1 MLLSYFYELL
11 VLRFGRIPKIS
22 YIKWLKQYI
31 YRQQLQARRRAL
43 FVPLNSS
50 YPTEKFAIHIPS
62 HWSMFVLGSKNQT
75 ATYKLIFLSSETYFF
90 KIPYVAD
97 QMLFNYDIY
106 TSTIYITF
114 KIKTHYIL
122 LYLKNLQ
129 KLIYMFSQVQFVRMK
144 FRGKGYYIYK
154 TLRNTIAPNFG
165 YAHRVY
171 VYAYFT
177 SLKFLSKTSI
187 ILFGLIKHDLFKV
200 GHAFKTTRPMNIF
213 TGRGVRFTRQ
223 LVYRKTGKVSSYR

>member
-1 MLLSYFYELL
+1 MM
-11 VLRFGRIPKIS
+11 RFGRLPHIS
-22 YIKWLKQYI
+22 YSKWLKQYI

-43 FVPLNSS
+43 FVPLNTS
-50 YPTEKFAIHIPS
+50 YPAEKFSIHIPS
-62 HWSMFVLGSKNQT
+62 YWRMFVLSSKTLQT
-75 ATYKLIFLSSETYFF
+75 SNKLIYLSSSVYFF
-90 KIPYVAD
+90 KIPYVTSFMRFD
-97 QMLFNYDIY
+97 YDVY
-106 TSTIYITF
+106 TSSISITLQS
-114 KIKTHYIL
+114 KRRYVY

-154 TLRNTIAPNFG
+154 TLRNTVAPNFG

-171 VYAYFT
+171 VYAYFV

-187 ILFGLIKHDLFKV
+187 ILFGLLKTDLFKV
-200 GHAFKTTRPMNIF
+200 GQAFKLTRPMNIF
-213 TGRGVRFTRQ
+213 TGRGVRFARQ